1 MPKSNLKEQCDFAEQ
16 FETWFNANLKPT
28 LEDNRR
34 RYRMELA
41 DKEERESRGLSAL
54 PSTKSTSSV
63 DRAVEKAVM
72 EYHGEPDAISYSAN
86 MSGDVG
92 TDLKAKWLTEIFKY
106 RSEHTFPFP
115 VWHVASLTAGFT
127 DGLESA
133 LVWWRKESYKEKRT
147 VYQMMGEQGPQE
159 VGEDE
164 YVMGAAY
171 APDMFSEQEVEEEQ
185 VLVDSW
191 WVDQLRPGE
200 DILWDVKAPLLDLNL
215 GGKVLVKLQRSID
228 EIRQLE
234 EAGVID
240 TSPSDEDLEKYQ
252 KNETGDDTG
261 KTAGDTE
268 GVDLG
273 DLNRLEVWAYFHKVK
288 GRWMVSFS
296 IDGKLELS
304 KAKPVND
311 VFFNGRK
318 VNRLPVVMGT
328 TKLKLWE
335 AVGRGIPETIA
346 PIEDE
351 WTDHRNNLNDAAK
364 LSLKGK
370 WRLRPDSDVDIDSL
384 LNEEVFYANEGEAT
398 RIETDYNIA
407 GAMRAADAVNAD
419 LNELIPVGMD
429 SKQVVPKGVD
439 KTLGAVQL
447 ALGASNEKLSVG
459 IMVRNFTF
467 FRPLLYL
474 IAQLEIAFETDET
487 IARIAGQKVKHQ
499 QEGQQVP
506 FTPPQVQ
513 GQQGPMVDF
522 SQLDIDVDIQI
533 NAGLGSVPR
542 QQKVQN
548 LMMAGQYAAQAGI
561 QVDRLAMFKQGMVLI
576 GFDEDAFNPQI
587 QQPPPQG
594 PELKGTINI
603 DLALLPQQVQM
614 MLLQKFMDGS
624 QEIKANVTGDMPK
637 GMKDA
642 MQMQNSPVMTGEP
655 DMGGMDG
662 QTY

>member
-16 FETWFNANLKPT
+16 FDTWFASNLKPT

-34 RYRMELA
+34 RYRMELSDA
-41 DKEERESRGLSAL
+41 EERESRGLSAL

-86 MSGDVG
+86 MSGDVA

-127 DGLESA
+127 DGLEAA
-133 LVWWRKESYKEKRT
+133 LVWWRKESYTEKRT

-164 YVMGAAY
+164 YIMGAAY

-200 DILWDVKAPLLDLNL
+200 DILWDIKAPLLDLNL

-240 TSPSDEDLEKYQ
+240 KAPSDEDLKKYQ
-252 KNETGDDTG
+252 KNETGDDNG
-261 KTAGDTE
+261 KTAGDTD
-268 GVDLG
+268 GIDMG

-296 IDGKLELS
+296 IEGKLELS

-318 VNRLPVVMGT
+318 VNKLPVVMGT

-364 LSLKGK
+364 LSIKGK
-370 WRLRPDSDVDIDSL
+370 WRLRPDADVDIDSL
-384 LNEEVFYANEGEAT
+384 LNEEVFYANESDAT
-398 RIETDYNIA
+398 RIDTDYNIA
-407 GAMRAADAVNAD
+407 GAMRAADAINAD

-459 IMVRNFTF
+459 LMVRNFTF

-474 IAQLEIAFETDET
+474 IAQLEMAFETDET
-487 IARIAGQKVKHQ
+487 IARIAGQKVKHDQ
-499 QEGQQVP
+499 GGQQIP

-587 QQPPPQG
+587 PQQPPQQ
-594 PELKGTINI
+594 PEMKGTINI
-603 DLALLPQQVQM
+603 DLALLPEQVQI
-614 MLLQKFMDGS
+614 MLLQKFMEGS

-637 GMKDA
+637 GTKEA
-642 MQMQNSPVMTGEP
+642 MQNTPVMTGEP
-655 DMGGMDG
+655 DLGGMDG
-662 QTY
+662 

>member
-1 MPKSNLKEQCDFAEQ
+1 LKSNLKEQCDFAEQ
-16 FETWFNANLKPT
+16 FDSWFASNLKPT

-34 RYRMELA
+34 RYRMELE

-86 MSGDVG
+86 MSGDIA

-115 VWHVASLTAGFT
+115 VWHVSSLTAGFT
-127 DGLESA
+127 DGLEAA
-133 LVWWRKESYKEKRT
+133 LVWWRKESYTDTRT
-147 VYQMMGEQGPQE
+147 VYQAMGPQGPAE
-159 VGEDE
+159 ISEEE
-164 YVMGAAY
+164 YQLYSGY
-171 APDMFSEQEVEEEQ
+171 APDMVQETEVEEEQ

-200 DILWDVKAPLLDLNL
+200 DILWDIKAPLLDLNL

-228 EIRQLE
+228 DIRQMADL
-234 EAGVID
+234 GVID
-240 TSPSDEDLEKYQ
+240 KAPSDEELRKHQ
-252 KNETGDDTG
+252 KNEPGADTG

-268 GVDLG
+268 GTDLG
-273 DLNRLEVWAYFHKVK
+273 DLNRLEVWLYFAKVK
-288 GRWMVSFS
+288 GRWEVSFS
-296 IDGKLELS
+296 IEGKLELS
-304 KAKPVND
+304 EPKSVNE
-311 VFFNGRK
+311 VFFDGRK

-328 TKLKLWE
+328 TKIKLWE

-346 PIEDE
+346 PVEDE

-364 LSLKGK
+364 LALKGK

-384 LNEEVFYANEGEAT
+384 LNEEVFYANEGDAT
-398 RIETDYNIA
+398 PVVMDSNIS
-407 GAMRAADAVNAD
+407 GSMRAADAINAD
-419 LNELIPVGMD
+419 LNELVPVGMD

-467 FRPLLYL
+467 FRPLLHL
-474 IAQLEIAFETDET
+474 IAQLEMAFETDET
-487 IARIAGQKVKHQ
+487 IARIAGQKVKHE
-499 QEGQQVP
+499 QEGQQMP
-506 FTPPQVQ
+506 FNPPQVQ

-522 SQLDIDVDIQI
+522 SQLDLDVDIRI

-548 LMMAGQYAAQAGI
+548 LMMAGQYAEQAGI
-561 QVDRLAMFKQGMVLI
+561 QVDKLAMFKQGMVLI
-576 GFDEDAFNPQI
+576 GFDEDSFNPQLP
-587 QQPPPQG
+587 QQAPPG

-603 DLALLPQQVQM
+603 DLALLPEQVQM
-614 MLLQKFMDGS
+614 MLLQKFMEGS

-637 GMKDA
+637 EMKDLMA
-642 MQMQNSPVMTGEP
+642 AQQTPVMTGEP
-655 DMGGMDG
+655 DLGGMDAG
-662 QTY
+662 Y